1 LQDTADGVLLQAAFE
16 GLPAGVHA
24 FHVHA
29 VGKCEPPFETAQG
42 HFNPTGKQHGY
53 LNPNGHH
60 AGDMPDIHV
69 PDSGKLSVE
78 VFLPNVTIDKS
89 EQRLLDDDGA
99 TLMIHAGPDDYK
111 TDPAGNAGDRIAC
124 GAIER

>member
-1 LQDTADGVLLQAAFE
+1 
-16 GLPAGVHA
+16 
-24 FHVHA
+24 
-29 VGKCEPPFETAQG
+29 
-42 HFNPTGKQHGY
+42 
-53 LNPNGHH
+53 
-60 AGDMPDIHV
+60 V